1 MVKMRRLPLC
11 IVAAAAC
18 LMALPTPQNS
28 SQPKM
33 VPASTSSA
41 DARVKFERGIA
52 AIENL
57 QLGPALDEFRAA
69 SKADGNFALAHLFVA
84 YSTTEPAEESRELAA
99 ARRLAAG
106 GSRGE
111 KLLISWIAGAREND
125 YVTAIAAMNDL
136 LHDFPDDPRI
146 GFLAGRW
153 LILQRRYEQG
163 QKLLERALAAD
174 QNYPAVLNELGYSYA
189 FSRNYDKAFEV
200 MARYAALLPN
210 EPNPHDSWGEVCRMA
225 GHYDQALEHYRAAL
239 KIDPKF
245 SLLGI
250 ADTYALM
257 GEGEKARTA
266 YAEAI
271 ANAPTKG
278 DAVDYAL
285 QSALTYVREMKFSQ
299 ADKAFEQVAEKARAL
314 GMARRRATAYRSMA
328 MYATSATAATKSL
341 DRAEAAL
348 AADPKMAK
356 SDRAEEHAQI
366 LYARALKSRFAAGRA
381 GATNSVAELARMAAT
396 SRSNVIQRSYHGAA
410 GALLYSQG
418 KMAQAIPH
426 LEEDVVNPISA
437 GLLAAAYEKTSA
449 MEDARELRHR
459 LASFHEPTLEN
470 ALASSDSGKIA
481 SR

>member
-1 MVKMRRLPLC
+1 MLKIRDLAVCL
-11 IVAAAAC
+11 VAAAAC
-18 LMALPTPQNS
+18 VTAMPAPQAA
-28 SQPKM
+28 SQPKL
-33 VPASTSSA
+33 VPASTASA
-41 DARVKFERGIA
+41 EARAKFERGIA

-69 SKADGNFALAHLFVA
+69 AKADASFALAHLFVA
-84 YSTTEPAEESRELAA
+84 YCTTDPAEETRELTA
-99 ARRLAAG
+99 ARRLAPRS
-106 GSRGE
+106 SRGE
-111 KLLISWIAGAREND
+111 KLLISWIAGSREND

-189 FSRNYDKAFEV
+189 FSRNYDKAVEV

-225 GHYDQALEHYRAAL
+225 GRYDQALEHYRASL

-245 SLLGI
+245 SLLGL

-257 GEGEKARTA
+257 GEGQKARAA

-271 ANAPTKG
+271 ANAPTQG

-285 QSALTYVREMKFSQ
+285 QSALTYVREMKFED
-299 ADKAFEQVAEKARAL
+299 ADKAFGEVAAKARAL
-314 GMARRRATAYRSMA
+314 GMARRRATAYRAMG
-328 MYATSATAATKSL
+328 MYATSNAAATKWL
-341 DRAEAAL
+341 DRAEKAL
-348 AADPKMAK
+348 AADPGMAK

-366 LYARALKSRFAAGRA
+366 LYARALRARFADGRA
-381 GATNSVAELARMAAT
+381 GAAKAVAELASMAAA
-396 SRSNVIQRSYHGAA
+396 SRSHLIQRSYHGAA
-410 GALLYSQG
+410 GALLVAQG
-418 KMAQAIPH
+418 KFPQAIPH
-426 LEEDVVNPISA
+426 LEED
-437 GLLAAAYEKTSA
+437 
-449 MEDARELRHR
+449 
-459 LASFHEPTLEN
+459 
-470 ALASSDSGKIA
+470 
-481 SR
+481 